1 MSERLLHE
9 ESKSLDRAAAMEA
22 DFLAGVAMLRGE
34 LHIRPA
40 KGGTRDR
47 LRIALAVADAYLHTI
62 GAHARWDDVGGGR
75 QVPLVLGEAKI
86 VLRTP
91 PAGSTLPDY
100 DETPS
105 TAEAVLVR
113 LPGVSCQLP
122 PRDVLHPLRG
132 FGH

>member
-75 QVPLVLGEAKI
+75 QVPRGTRRSQNCLADPSGGVY
-86 VLRTP
+86 TP
-91 PAGSTLPDY
+91 GL
-100 DETPS
+100 
-105 TAEAVLVR
+105 
-113 LPGVSCQLP
+113 
-122 PRDVLHPLRG
+122 
-132 FGH
+132 